1 MWTGAKYA
9 CENGLGNVAFLRI
22 NIEFIDRFFAADE
35 VDEIWITFPDP
46 QMKKTTKRL
55 TSTNLMKH
63 YQQILKENGIIHLK
77 TDSNFL
83 YTYTCAMVKEIAY
96 PVLFETNDLYASN
109 WEDPIL
115 SIKTYYEQQWLSRGI
130 SIKYIKFVLERRQD
144 FVEPHIEIEHDNYR
158 SFGRNGRT
166 QTNTNK

>member
-1 MWTGAKYA
+1 M
-9 CENGLGNVAFLRI
+9 AFLRI

-83 YTYTCAMVKEIAY
+83 YTYTCAMVKENAY

-115 SIKTYYEQQWLSRGI
+115 SIKTYY
-130 SIKYIKFVLERRQD
+130 
-144 FVEPHIEIEHDNYR
+144 
-158 SFGRNGRT
+158 
-166 QTNTNK
+166 